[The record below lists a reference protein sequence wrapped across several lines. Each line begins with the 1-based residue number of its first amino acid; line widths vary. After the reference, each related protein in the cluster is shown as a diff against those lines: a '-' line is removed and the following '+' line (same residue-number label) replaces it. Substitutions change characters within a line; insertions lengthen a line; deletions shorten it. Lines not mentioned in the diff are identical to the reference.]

1 MPPFLRITGILRSR
15 MGLSLKAV
23 NGANGA
29 KVVKGVHGARPS
41 WGRSSVI
48 AALAALLL
56 AYCADNRVADGG
68 SSSGVDNP
76 SLTVGFV
83 NDSGAALLLSG
94 DLEVYAADQNPAL
107 DPKPLLT
114 LKIQNSGYTKLTGSD
129 FTRLQISSKS
139 GSVPPL
145 SKLSA
150 SSSAGATSATK
161 RTGADSAATLFNLVL
176 KTQDRTGSLVIGFK
190 YDSVAKVF
198 SLIDN
203 GKSLS
208 RFDLRPKPLVRYS
221 AHIMREPVHG
231 QTGRVFVPG
240 TPFLATVVD
249 SVFVLEDL
257 PEGKFPLRLL
267 SGNGNIYPMP
277 IPLDSK
283 DSTLIFRPGTTP
295 LDSIDTTSQDSI
307 PKFGV
312 VAGSPVAA
320 FVESAGYLD
329 AKLDGVSPT
338 DPRIS
343 FLWRLIKYTDDSG
356 RVNTALPKVNILSPT
371 SLHSEVRFEVPGVYE
386 FELTATIGVHAQS
399 DTLVMP
405 VGRLTSTA
413 TPRITK
419 PVMGETIAV
428 YKPYNVQWEMPAKAV
443 TIKVSC
449 DIGLIWNTLVQ
460 GYPGKDGLPE
470 YAWTPAPD
478 FAANTK
484 CQMQI
489 LNDADTTMQAKTGP
503 FYLVE

>member
-1 MPPFLRITGILRSR
+1 MPPFLRIAGILRSR

-23 NGANGA
+23 NGAKGA
-29 KVVKGVHGARPS
+29 QGARPPR
-41 WGRSSVI
+41 GLSSVI
-48 AALAALLL
+48 ATLAALLL

-83 NDSGAALLLSG
+83 NDSGAALKVSG

-114 LKIQNSGYTKLTGSD
+114 LKIQNSGYTKLSGSD
-129 FTRLQISSKS
+129 FTRLQISSTS
-139 GSVPPL
+139 GSAPPL

-150 SSSAGATSATK
+150 AASAGGTSGTNTAK
-161 RTGADSAATLFNLVL
+161 KTGADSAATLFNLVL
-176 KTQDRTGSLVIGFK
+176 KTQDRTGSLVIGFR
-190 YDSVAKVF
+190 YDPVAKAF
-198 SLIDN
+198 SLVDN

-221 AHIMREPVHG
+221 AHILREPVHG
-231 QTGRVFVPG
+231 ATGRVFVPG

-277 IPLDSK
+277 IALDSK
-283 DSTLIFRPGTTP
+283 DSTLIFRPSTTP

-320 FVESAGYLD
+320 FVESAGFLD
-329 AKLDGVSPT
+329 AKLDGVSAT
-338 DPRIS
+338 DPRLS
-343 FLWRLIKYTDDSG
+343 YLWRLIKYTDDSG
-356 RVNTALPKVNILSPT
+356 RVNAALPKVSILSPT
-371 SLHSEVRFEVPGVYE
+371 SLHSEVRFEVAGVYE
-386 FELTATIGVHAQS
+386 FELTATMGVHTQS

-405 VGRLTSTA
+405 VGRLTST
-413 TPRITK
+413 TPPRITK
-419 PVMGETIAV
+419 PVTGEAIAV
-428 YKPYNVQWEMPAKAV
+428 YKPYNIQWEMPATGPV

-460 GYPGKDGLPE
+460 GYSGKDGLSE
-470 YAWTPAPD
+470 YSWTPSPD
-478 FAANTK
+478 FTANSK
-484 CQMQI
+484 CQMQV

-503 FYLVE
+503 FYLIQ